1 MKVSVITVVYN
12 NRDTIA
18 DAIESV
24 CIQRGVDIELIVVD
38 GASTDGTRDVL
49 ACNESKIAVLVSE
62 PDRGIYDALN
72 KGIGLATGEVVGFL
86 HSDDLLADDNAI
98 ARVVAQFAD
107 ASVDAVYGDL
117 VYVRNDEPSRVVRTW
132 KAGSFTSAH
141 LSRGW
146 MPPHPTFYA
155 RRSVYERFGKFDTSF
170 LIAADYD
177 CMLRFLKAGIRVAY
191 IPHLQVR
198 MRVGGASNKSL
209 VNVIKKSSEDFRAL
223 RKNNVSPFV
232 ALVCKNLRKIPQ
244 FFNRVK
250 ATDSDALQRAKN

>member
-1 MKVSVITVVYN
+1 MRVSVITVVYN

-24 CIQRGVDIELIVVD
+24 CAQRGAEIELIVVD

-49 ACNESKIAVLVSE
+49 ARYASKISLLVSE

-72 KGIGLATGEVVGFL
+72 KGISLATGDVIGFL
-86 HSDDLLADDNAI
+86 HSDDVLADNEAI
-98 ARVVAQFAD
+98 ARVAVQFAD

-117 VYVRNDEPSRVVRTW
+117 VYVRKDDPSRIVRTW
-132 KAGSFTSAH
+132 TAGSYTPSRIA
-141 LSRGW
+141 RGW

-155 RRSVYERFGKFDTSF
+155 RRSVYERLGKFDTSF
-170 LIAADYD
+170 RIAADYD

-209 VNVIKKSSEDFRAL
+209 ANIIKKSSEDFRAL
-223 RKNNVSPFV
+223 RRNNVGAVV
-232 ALVCKNLRKIPQ
+232 ALLCKNLRKVPQ
-244 FFNRVK
+244 FFKR
-250 ATDSDALQRAKN
+250 AESSDSDALQRAKK